1 MITLPLGI
9 RVLWREVPAGASRRA
24 VSRDLLR
31 EALPS
36 ARFVSRCPVCGGAHG
51 RVRVEGADAAVS
63 VSYAPGWAVAAVGG
77 PGERIGVDAVPFGT
91 GGLERVLTPESRRM
105 PDSAARRWARIEA
118 VLKAD
123 GRGLAVDPARVEVAL
138 DAAGWRA
145 RIRGEDAAGDWRGWD
160 VEGPAG
166 LVVAVATSAPRL

>member
-1 MITLPLGI
+1 MSALPLGI
-9 RVLWREVPAGASRRA
+9 RVLWREVPAGVSRRT

-63 VSYAPGWAVAAVGG
+63 VSYAPGWAFVAVDDR
-77 PGERIGVDAVPFGT
+77 GERIGVDAVPAGA
-91 GGLERVLTPESRRM
+91 GGLERVLTPDGRRL
-105 PDSAARRWARIEA
+105 PDDPARHWARVEA

-123 GRGLAVDPARVEVAL
+123 GRGLAVDPAHVEVSL
-138 DAAGWRA
+138 EAAGWRA

-166 LVVAVATSAPRL
+166 LVVAVAASAER

>member
-1 MITLPLGI
+1 MITLPAGI
-9 RVLWREVPAGASRRA
+9 RVLWRRVPAGASRRT

-31 EALPS
+31 EALPA

-63 VSYAPGWAVAAVGG
+63 VSYAPGWAVAAVSDH
-77 PGERIGVDAVPFGT
+77 GERIGVDAVPAGA
-91 GGLERVLTPESRRM
+91 GGLERVLASDGRRL
-105 PDSAARRWARIEA
+105 PGDPARRWARIEA

-123 GRGLAVDPARVEVAL
+123 GRGLAVDPAHVEVSP
-138 DAAGWRA
+138 DASGWRA

-166 LVVAVATSAPRL
+166 LVVAVAAGAER